1 MTRYT
6 AILILILA
14 AVTGAALEARPR
26 GNPEIVVAAT
36 VAQVVDGDTVVIK
49 NGDQIRLTGIQAPK
63 LPLGRRNFPTWPLA
77 GKSKDALTALTLGK
91 RLALRYDG
99 RRIDRHGRLLAHL
112 FDGDG
117 TWIQGEMISRGL
129 ARVYSFRAK
138 RARTNDLLVRE
149 RAARAA
155 RRGIWAHPFYRV
167 LDVTD
172 APRFIDTFQ
181 LVEGRVLAAAVVR
194 RRGYLNFGSDWKHDF
209 TISIAPR
216 ARSLFRRA
224 GLAIASYQGKRVRV
238 RGWLKSFNGPMIEA
252 THPEQ
257 IEVLGE

>member
-117 TWIQGEMISRGL
+117 TWIQGEMI
-129 ARVYSFRAK
+129 
-138 RARTNDLLVRE
+138 
-149 RAARAA
+149 
-155 RRGIWAHPFYRV
+155 
-167 LDVTD
+167 
-172 APRFIDTFQ
+172 
-181 LVEGRVLAAAVVR
+181 
-194 RRGYLNFGSDWKHDF
+194 
-209 TISIAPR
+209 
-216 ARSLFRRA
+216 
-224 GLAIASYQGKRVRV
+224 
-238 RGWLKSFNGPMIEA
+238 
-252 THPEQ
+252 
-257 IEVLGE
+257 